1 MLLRI
6 GQGTLGRLLVPP
18 LYPQGRQLPYKHC
31 HTSVSMFYSWVMA
44 SDSNRDPR
52 AVSHS
57 ARARTIETLR
67 RQIVTLDLAPGTPLS
82 ENELSQSLQVSRTPV
97 RESLILLQQEG
108 LVQVFP
114 QIGTF
119 VSLVDIERVTQAQF
133 IREAIE
139 CASLE
144 DAVVRLEHTGLARL
158 RNVLAEQ
165 QAAEAAGDVERFF
178 TLDEQF
184 HRELLKVGGHES
196 AWTAVTAAKAHLDR
210 ARRLSLLDTRPIT
223 TLIEQHTDVVDA
235 LEARDAHLA
244 VNALRLHLRA
254 VFEDIERI
262 RTSMPHL
269 FSDGNPPRPSR
280 KTVVSLS

>member
-1 MLLRI
+1 MMA
-6 GQGTLGRLLVPP
+6 GNGGGAPKT
-18 LYPQGRQLPYKHC
+18 
-31 HTSVSMFYSWVMA
+31 TSL
-44 SDSNRDPR
+44 
-52 AVSHS
+52 S

-67 RQIVTLDLAPGTPLS
+67 RQIVMLELAPGTPLS
-82 ENELSQSLQVSRTPV
+82 ENDLAQSLQVSRTPV

-144 DAVVRLEHTGLARL
+144 DAVGRLVPGDLQRL
-158 RNVLAEQ
+158 RDVLAEQ
-165 QAAEAAGDVERFF
+165 HAAEVDGDIERFF

-184 HRELLKVGGHES
+184 HRELLTAGGHEP

-210 ARRLSLLDTRPIT
+210 ARRLSLLDARPVAA
-223 TLIEQHTDVVDA
+223 LIEQHTDVVDA
-235 LEARDAHLA
+235 LEARDAARALD
-244 VNALRLHLRA
+244 ALRLHLRA
-254 VFEDIERI
+254 VFEDIEHI
-262 RTSMPHL
+262 QASMPHL
-269 FSDGNPPRPSR
+269 FSDGNAPRPNR
-280 KTVVSLS
+280 RIVSSLH